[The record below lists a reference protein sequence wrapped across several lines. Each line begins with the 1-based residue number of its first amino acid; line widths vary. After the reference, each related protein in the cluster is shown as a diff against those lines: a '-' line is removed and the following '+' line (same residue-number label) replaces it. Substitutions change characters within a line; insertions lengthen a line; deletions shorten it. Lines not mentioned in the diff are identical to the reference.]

1 MNERTG
7 WKLPFDLIILLN
19 ITVIFVVT
27 GMCSKDGYHHISC
40 LDILIRD
47 YLKIPTSQ
55 RELSWKFATEII
67 PSDLK
72 LKKKLAILPASVDFE
87 EKWKL
92 ILNEAEKKLIASIE
106 TQIQLDMK
114 DRNTNVFLREHRE
127 IDWHHVQFKHQLV
140 QRRMK

>member
-1 MNERTG
+1 M
-7 WKLPFDLIILLN
+7 
-19 ITVIFVVT
+19 
-27 GMCSKDGYHHISC
+27 
-40 LDILIRD
+40 
-47 YLKIPTSQ
+47 
-55 RELSWKFATEII
+55 
-67 PSDLK
+67 K

-127 IDWHHVQFKHQLV
+127 IDWHYVQFKHQLV

>member
-1 MNERTG
+1 MKEQDER
-7 WKLPFDLIILLN
+7 LPFDLIILLN

-55 RELSWKFATEII
+55 RELSWKFAAEII

-72 LKKKLAILPASVDFE
+72 LKNKLAILPASIDFE
-87 EKWKL
+87 EKWKF
-92 ILNEAEKKLIASIE
+92 IAYSFYWKLIASIE
-106 TQIQLDMK
+106 TQIQLDM
-114 DRNTNVFLREHRE
+114 NL
-127 IDWHHVQFKHQLV
+127 
-140 QRRMK
+140 